1 MELVSVDHADN
12 NENDPVI
19 LNTKRN
25 RKAKKDTLFAYD
37 E

>member
-1 MELVSVDHADN
+1 MELVPVNHDHN

-19 LNTKRN
+19 LNTKHN